1 MAPKVCVPADFGR
14 HHIGAPSHGNL
25 TFNLAEGVQIK
36 ANSIILSLNSPVIDN
51 LLTDLHL
58 TSLEAED
65 FSREAVDC
73 FIEASYTG
81 EIEAVTVGNF
91 RGVNKMSRVFEVNWL
106 VARCEKYFVSYLEK
120 LDSESS
126 YPDILFAVEE
136 AVYLMSSG
144 KKRDFL
150 DLVLHKMSFAFSSAF
165 RGSFIVD
172 YLFDV
177 GNCAQIK
184 LDACIA
190 IVKDDLH
197 VLVNVLIA
205 HLEKQGF
212 ESLDANSKYLLR
224 NIDLSACFANDP
236 SLRTKLFA
244 SLECIEN
251 VGKEEYQLFVAL
263 HKQLTS
269 RHCTFNPEVE
279 IRPEVEI
286 CPLPFTKD
294 LNEDTNFDDVFQ
306 RLASNPNVESLYSFF
321 DGLWI
326 RLFQGGDYQVPKDL
340 SSRIVAVK
348 KERGWCHMNKKYVE
362 GLYTDRDTKLL
373 IDPVKKCPELVCEE
387 DHVNYI
393 DFTGYLTAQHFV
405 KVYFYHNTSL
415 EFELADTR
423 YADQKFVFSTTAM
436 KGDNPDT
443 FKMNLA
449 VLDPDQSVSHPMPKL
464 HVALQV
470 LEKDMCDIM
479 ILPLC
484 GKPTCDETKT
494 YWNWGYLHFH
504 DKQISNL
511 EMIWGKGGPQLYNCG
526 TDEKYGLVAYL
537 VE

>member
-25 TFNLAEGVQIK
+25 TFNLAEGVQVK
-36 ANSIILSLNSPVIDN
+36 ANSIILSLNSPVIDD
-51 LLTDLHL
+51 LTTNLHL

-91 RGVNKMSRVFEVNWL
+91 RGVNKMSRKFDVSWL
-106 VARCEKYFVSYLEK
+106 VARCEKYFMSYLEK

-126 YPDILFAVEE
+126 YPDLLFAVEE
-136 AVYLMSSG
+136 AVYLLSSG
-144 KKRDFL
+144 NKRDFL
-150 DLVLHKMSFAFSSAF
+150 DLVIHKMSFAFSSAF

-177 GNCAQIK
+177 ETCAQIK

-224 NIDLSACFANDP
+224 NIDLRACFANDP
-236 SLRTKLFA
+236 SLHTKLFA

-263 HKQLTS
+263 HKQSTS
-269 RHCTFNPEVE
+269 KHCNFNPEVE
-279 IRPEVEI
+279 IRL
-286 CPLPFTKD
+286 LPFSKD
-294 LNEDTNFDDVFQ
+294 FNEYTNFDVLF
-306 RLASNPNVESLYSFF
+306 RKLTSNPSVECLYSFF

-326 RLFQGGDYQVPKDL
+326 RLFQGGDYQVPEDL
-340 SSRIVAVK
+340 SSRIVEVK

-362 GLYTDRDTKLL
+362 DLYNDRYLRLL
-373 IDPVKKCPELVCEE
+373 NDVRKCPELVCEE
-387 DHVNYI
+387 DQVNRI
-393 DFTGYLTAQHFV
+393 TFTDYLTAQDFV
-405 KVYFYHNTSL
+405 NKYFRQNTSF
-415 EFELADTR
+415 EFELSGTK

-443 FKMNLA
+443 FKMNVA

-464 HVALQV
+464 HVALQIM
-470 LEKDMCDIM
+470 EKDIYERRIYSV

-484 GKPTCDETKT
+484 SKPTCDKTKT
-494 YWNWGYLHFH
+494 YWNWGYLNFH

-511 EMIWGKGGPQLYNCG
+511 EMIWGEDGPPLYPNVWDVEQCRL
-526 TDEKYGLVAYL
+526 EAYL